1 MNIVN
6 NIFEDVDENSISKI
20 TSFDFNRIERI
31 FDRIVD
37 MAYGYDVKEDVEQNR
52 NMLKSLTSQL
62 KDKKVHD
69 KINEFIDKMENTGI
83 YSAKSYAR
91 DMENDLANVDPNNK
105 DNFSDYFAMSLDAY
119 VVTTINKHTGNLSK
133 IKELKQDLLSLLE
146 IAKRNAVKLESKNK
160 INEDIKT
167 LEEIDK
173 LGGLTD
179 EQIAQLQ
186 KVMESQSSSTSSSGS
201 SSGSGGKSI
210 ALGCIIWIVIIAV
223 IILGIM
229 FFMGW
234 L

>member
-1 MNIVN
+1 
-6 NIFEDVDENSISKI
+6 
-20 TSFDFNRIERI
+20 
-31 FDRIVD
+31 
-37 MAYGYDVKEDVEQNR
+37 
-52 NMLKSLTSQL
+52 
-62 KDKKVHD
+62 
-69 KINEFIDKMENTGI
+69 MENTGI

-105 DNFSDYFAMSLDAY
+105 DNFSDYVAMSFDAY

-210 ALGCIIWIVIIAV
+210 ALGCIICIVIIAV